1 MPHRSH
7 STQENPKN
15 EPHPWL
21 EEKVY
26 TYLRQ
31 RTVDLVKRS
40 VDALRKNKQRVSLS
54 TIVAKSKEL
63 DAEGK
68 GISESAILDNEEA
81 RGYYEQHRTWQGNR
95 KRRTKPL
102 VVASPAKVGPV
113 KSDRDEQRVRQ
124 RYLRMDKETL
134 VDRLI
139 TVERTSAQERERWL
153 LQQDDVLTW
162 RLRAEA
168 TEAQV
173 KRAQEQQVREG
184 RTPLPGKTS
193 SSKPRQHKRT
203 ERTTGSLPKQ
213 LVSLLAFAKLHN
225 IAEATVQT
233 HMDMGLFP
241 VERGTWTDTDGTEVA
256 LALDAKGMAAFYHLY
271 HRFPQFLRCS
281 HCSHGYQDSVSGQ
294 D

>member
-7 STQENPKN
+7 STQENKKN
-15 EPHPWL
+15 EPYPWL

-31 RTVDLVKRS
+31 RTVDLVKHS

-81 RGYYEQHRTWQGNR
+81 RGYYEQYRTWQGNR
-95 KRRTKPL
+95 KRRAKPL
-102 VVASPAKVGPV
+102 IVASPTKVGPV
-113 KSDRDEQRVRQ
+113 KPGRNEQRVRQ

-139 TVERTSAQERERWL
+139 TLERTSAEERERWL
-153 LQQDDVLTW
+153 LQQDELLTW

-168 TEAQV
+168 AEAQV
-173 KRAQEQQVREG
+173 KQAREQQAREAKSSSPG
-184 RTPLPGKTS
+184 RPS
-193 SSKPRQHKRT
+193 SSKSRQHKSAA
-203 ERTTGSLPKQ
+203 RTTGPLPKQ
-213 LVSLLAFAKLHN
+213 FVSLLAFARLHN
-225 IAEATVQT
+225 IAESTVQT
-233 HMDMGLFP
+233 HMGMGLFP
-241 VERGTWTDTDGTEVA
+241 IERGTWTDTDGTEVA
-256 LALDAKGMAAFYHLY
+256 LALDAKGRAAFYHLY
-271 HRFPQFLRCS
+271 QSFPQFMKCH
-281 HCSHGYQDSVSGQ
+281 HCSHGYSDSVSGQ
-294 D
+294 